1 MKKYLLVLSVSLL
14 SLQGWSQAKKKP
26 VSKSA
31 ATAMT
36 PVMKASIEKGKTVY
50 MSYCMACHQA
60 DGAGIPN
67 MNPPLAKTEYVLGD
81 KLRLINIVLNGLTE
95 EMTINGEEYSNPM
108 PPHNFLKD
116 DEIADVLS
124 YVRNNFGNK
133 ASVITKAEVIKARK
147 QNTAK

>member
-1 MKKYLLVLSVSLL
+1 MKKYFLMLSVSLL
-14 SLQGWSQAKKKP
+14 SLQSFSQAKKKP
-26 VSKSA
+26 APKATV
-31 ATAMT
+31 TAMT
-36 PVMKASIEKGKTVY
+36 PAMKASIEKGKTVY

-133 ASVITKAEVIKARK
+133 ASVVTKAEVVKARK